1 MVLFIV
7 AYVLAWVHPK
17 LSLLL
22 LISWH
27 EFSYRLWTNG
37 GNYQDLGMDYYE
49 QRYQERIINNLQKKA
64 LALGFEL
71 VSQPEA
77 NTVS

>member
-1 MVLFIV
+1 MLSIV
-7 AYVLAWVHPK
+7 AYVLDLARPK

-27 EFSYRLWTNG
+27 EFFTYFGQLEVTIKI
-37 GNYQDLGMDYYE
+37 LAMDYYE
-49 QRYQERIINNLQKKA
+49 QRYQERVINNLQKKA

-71 VSQPEA
+71 IPQPEA